1 MGRQRSRQNTK
12 PPRAERYLTKT
23 RVIIGGIAALVAG
36 MAIIHL
42 SRTNPETPT
51 PGELELTVRPPA
63 TSSVAANPETHPE
76 ELELTVRPPATSSVA
91 ANPETHPEELEL
103 TVRPP
108 ATSSVAEPKYNL
120 GDLTSSDIVS
130 RATVNPT
137 SVRRRRLTPE
147 ERKRKSEALELRR
160 VKEQYQLKLVKD
172 RMEQERAGD
181 ATSHPPI
188 DETRLTMMLQEHQQA
203 EAEAAKH
210 KRWSFFS
217 TS

>member
-63 TSSVAANPETHPE
+63 TSSVA
-76 ELELTVRPPATSSVA
+76 
-91 ANPETHPEELEL
+91 
-103 TVRPP
+103 
-108 ATSSVAEPKYNL
+108 EPKYNL

-130 RATVNPT
+130 RATVNPK

-147 ERKRKSEALELRR
+147 ELKRKSEALELRR

>member
-51 PGELELTVRPPA
+51 PGQ
-63 TSSVAANPETHPE
+63 
-76 ELELTVRPPATSSVA
+76 LELTVRPPATSSVA

-130 RATVNPT
+130 RATVNPK

-147 ERKRKSEALELRR
+147 ELKRKSEALELRR

>member
-51 PGELELTVRPPA
+51 PGQ
-63 TSSVAANPETHPE
+63 
-76 ELELTVRPPATSSVA
+76 LELTVRPPATSSVA